1 MKKARPKKR
10 KAPVRR
16 PKAKPKPGAALG
28 FVSFWQCSPDFSETY
43 YQKNLTGVIDGLT
56 RTDYPL
62 LLKNYQEVLTAGAD
76 SFRFLNQSQ
85 LAGAVVMAP
94 RMKKEDLRLLKR
106 LKIPVVLLYHQ
117 TEGKDFS
124 WVDLNNREGG
134 RMAMEHLLSLGHRRI
149 GYIGGE
155 LQMSTNAQD
164 RYEAYQNALRG
175 AGIVEDRRLVR
186 NGMFSPDYGRECTE
200 EFLALPVSERPTA
213 LFCATDMIAFGALQA
228 AKKKGLKIP
237 QDLSIVGFDNY
248 DQSAYQIPPLTTVHQ
263 PFYEMGRIA
272 MELLE
277 SIVQDPQRGSQQVLI
292 EPELVVRA
300 STAAPP
306 VPPSGH
312 KTSTF

>member
-1 MKKARPKKR
+1 MKKIRPGRQKNPARRSKK
-10 KAPVRR
+10 KL
-16 PKAKPKPGAALG
+16 KSGAALG

-43 YQKNLTGVIDGLT
+43 YQRNLTGVIDGLT

-62 LLKNYQEVLTAGAD
+62 LLKNYQEVLTAGAE
-76 SFRFLNQSQ
+76 SFQFLNQSQ

-94 RMKKEDLRLLKR
+94 RMRKEDLKLFKR

-155 LQMSTNAQD
+155 LELSTNARD
-164 RYEAYQNALRG
+164 RYAAYQAALRS
-175 AGIVEDRRLVR
+175 AGLAQDPRIVR
-186 NGMFSPDYGRECTE
+186 NGMFSMDYGRECTE

-228 AKKKGLKIP
+228 ARSKGAKVP
-237 QDLSIVGFDNY
+237 QDLSIIGFDNY
-248 DQSAYQIPPLTTVHQ
+248 EQSAYQMPPLTTVHQ

-277 SIVQDPQRGSQQVLI
+277 SIVQDPKRGSQQVLI
-292 EPELVVRA
+292 EPELVTRA
-300 STAAPP
+300 STVAPP
-306 VPPSGH
+306 IPPSGH

>member
-1 MKKARPKKR
+1 
-10 KAPVRR
+10 KAPSRR
-16 PKAKPKPGAALG
+16 RQAKQKPGTALG

-62 LLKNYQEVLTAGAD
+62 LLKNYQEVLAAGAE
-76 SFRFLNQSQ
+76 SFHFLNQSQ

-94 RMKKEDLRLLKR
+94 RMKKDDLKLLKH

-155 LQMSTNAQD
+155 LEMSTNARD
-164 RYEAYQNALRG
+164 RYAAYQASLRG
-175 AGIVEDRRLVR
+175 AGLVEDPRIVR
-186 NGMFSPDYGRECTE
+186 NGMFSSDYGRKCTE
-200 EFLALPVSERPTA
+200 ELLALPVSERPTA

-228 AKKKGLKIP
+228 ARNKGAKVP

-248 DQSAYQIPPLTTVHQ
+248 DQSAYQIPPLTTIHQ
-263 PFYEMGRIA
+263 PFYDMGRIA

-277 SIVQDPQRGSQQVLI
+277 SIVQDPKRKSQQVLL
-292 EPELVVRA
+292 EPELVVRS
-300 STAAPP
+300 STGTPP
-306 VPPSGH
+306 IPPSGH

>member
-1 MKKARPKKR
+1 MKKTIRKRR
-10 KAPVRR
+10 KAGPR
-16 PKAKPKPGAALG
+16 PSGPGMKPGTALG

-76 SFRFLNQSQ
+76 SFRFLNQPQ

-94 RMKKEDLRLLKR
+94 RMKREDLRLLKR
-106 LKIPVVLLYHQ
+106 LKIPLVLLYHQ
-117 TEGKDFS
+117 TDGEDFS
-124 WVDLNNREGG
+124 WVDLNNKEAG
-134 RMAMEHLLSLGHRRI
+134 RLVLEHLLSLGHRRI

-155 LQMSTNAQD
+155 LALSSNARD
-164 RYEAYQNALRG
+164 RYGAYQRALQG
-175 AGIVEDRRLVR
+175 AGIAEDPRLVR
-186 NGMFSPDYGRECTE
+186 NGMFSMDYGRESAAE
-200 EFLALPVSERPTA
+200 LLSLPVSERPTA
-213 LFCATDMIAFGALQA
+213 LFCATDMIAFGVLKA
-228 AKKKGLKIP
+228 AKMKGAKVP

-248 DQSAYQIPPLTTVHQ
+248 DQDAYQVPPLTTIHQ

-277 SIVQDPQRGSQQVLI
+277 SIVQDPKRHSQQVLI
-292 EPELVVRA
+292 EPELILRA
-300 STAAPP
+300 STAPPP

>member
-1 MKKARPKKR
+1 MNKAGKHRKKISTPRLK
-10 KAPVRR
+10 
-16 PKAKPKPGAALG
+16 PKAKPGTALG

-62 LLKNYQEVLTAGAD
+62 LLKNYQEVLTAGAE
-76 SFRFLNQSQ
+76 SFRFLNQPQ

-94 RMKKEDLRLLKR
+94 RMKREDLRLLKR
-106 LKIPVVLLYHQ
+106 LGIPLVLLYHQ

-124 WVDLNNREGG
+124 WVDLNNREAGQ
-134 RMAMEHLLSLGHRRI
+134 MAMEHLLSLGHRRI

-155 LQMSTNAQD
+155 LALSSNARD
-164 RYEAYQNALRG
+164 RYGAYQKALKG
-175 AGIVEDRRLVR
+175 AGISEDARLVR
-186 NGMFSPDYGRECTE
+186 NGMFSLDYGRESAE
-200 EFLALPVSERPTA
+200 VFLSLPVSERPTA
-213 LFCATDMIAFGALQA
+213 LFCATDMIAFGVLKTAR
-228 AKKKGLKIP
+228 KKGMKLP

-248 DQSAYQIPPLTTVHQ
+248 DQDAYQTPPLTTVHQ

-277 SIVQDPQRGSQQVLI
+277 SIVQDPKQHSQQVLI
-292 EPELVVRA
+292 EPELIVRA
-300 STAAPP
+300 STAPPP

-312 KTSTF
+312 KTASF